1 MCYSC
6 VTKKYVQDLFD
17 IDYVE
22 ELKGL
27 YQNTPWSEVD
37 EELIEMMAESLK
49 KKLTGIAIQ
58 RINYPHG

>member
-17 IDYVE
+17 IDLVE

-27 YQNTPWSEVD
+27 YHSTPWSEVD
-37 EELIEMMAESLK
+37 EDLIEMMATS
-49 KKLTGIAIQ
+49 
-58 RINYPHG
+58 